1 MPAINV
7 GYCRVSSEDQNES
20 RQIDAFRAVGIDD
33 RHIFIDKQSGKDFN
47 RNKYIA
53 AKGLLREGDNLWID
67 SISRFG
73 RNKDE
78 IKKEW
83 EEIVR
88 QIKANIIVMDMPILD
103 TRKYKD
109 GIEQLVSDIVLQLLS
124 YFAEQD
130 RLTIKRQQVDGIA
143 AAKKRGMKFG
153 RPRYKLPLDFAK
165 VARDVVVG
173 KVRPVDAM
181 RQFGMSSA
189 TFYRYL
195 KGFRIDKT

>member
-1 MPAINV
+1 MPAIDV

-33 RHIFIDKQSGKDFN
+33 RHIFVDKQSGKDFN
-47 RNKYIA
+47 RNKYIS

-67 SISRFG
+67 SIFRFG

-88 QIKANIIVMDMPILD
+88 QTKANIIVMDMPILD

-130 RLTIKRQQVDGIA
+130 RLTIKRQQADGIA

-153 RPRYKLPLDFAK
+153 RPKYKLPMDFAK
-165 VARDVVVG
+165 VARDVVAG
-173 KVRPVDAM
+173 NVRPVDAM

-195 KGFRIDKT
+195 KGFRVDKA